1 MTKTDNSLFFT
12 VKKTTEL
19 TDQEIDQLL
28 YLNNTTMNEQRTKK
42 NFQDKYLLNFLGFSF
57 HALMIKNNII
67 VGCNTVIPQE
77 FIFFDKK
84 CIFGQW
90 CETLIDKNFRGAFSN
105 FKKLGN
111 ILNEELL
118 KHEICFIYGLP
129 NRALYIVSKRLLGMR
144 DIGKLDYYAYP
155 KKLNKF
161 LVKYYPLN
169 QLLCFFF

>member
-1 MTKTDNSLFFT
+1 MKFFEAIFT
-12 VKKTTEL
+12 FKLADKPDLKKTTEL

-84 CIFGQW
+84 CIFW
-90 CETLIDKNFRGAFSN
+90 
-105 FKKLGN
+105 
-111 ILNEELL
+111 
-118 KHEICFIYGLP
+118 P
-129 NRALYIVSKRLLGMR
+129 V
-144 DIGKLDYYAYP
+144 
-155 KKLNKF
+155 
-161 LVKYYPLN
+161 V
-169 QLLCFFF
+169 